1 MRDDRPRT
9 NDAGNGREPDYRF
22 TLANERTFLAWLRTA
37 LALDAAGLAVAHLLP
52 ELVVPGAREAVALAL
67 VLLGAVVAVSGYRR
81 WRAYQ
86 RAMRRDEPLPPT
98 RLPGILMAAL
108 TGLAVLTL
116 ALLLAGPGLRP

>member
-1 MRDDRPRT
+1 
-9 NDAGNGREPDYRF
+9 
-22 TLANERTFLAWLRTA
+22 
-37 LALDAAGLAVAHLLP
+37 VAHLLP

-81 WRAYQ
+81 WQIYQ
-86 RAMRRDEPLPPT
+86 RALRRADPLPPT

-116 ALLLAGPGLRP
+116 ALLLAGQGLRP